1 MTRHTTD
8 DIDNALRSLDAAGE
22 SSLSEGEQRRADDTF
37 ARIVSSVED
46 VSPVVA
52 PVRSRRRRRLIPLGA
67 LAGAGA
73 VTTALMFSG
82 GSAFA
87 SWTAQPEP
95 LPLGKAAA
103 AADTCRAKLDVPES
117 SNETLLAERRGGW
130 TYVFISSPTGE
141 ATCLMQNTVVGKDPD
156 GQEIF
161 ADLAEPTPQAA
172 VDPRGIEET
181 GSTAAS
187 TDTGLFR
194 KGYLTWT
201 YGYAG
206 AEVKAVTVRTPLGD
220 DVEATVENGRFAAWW
235 PSERPSSKNTDV
247 MGAWQYTVTLDDGSV
262 VSVDS

>member
-8 DIDNALRSLDAAGE
+8 DIDDALRSLDAAGE
-22 SSLSEGEQRRADDTF
+22 FSLSEGERLRAEDTF
-37 ARIVSSVED
+37 ARIVASVED
-46 VSPVVA
+46 VSPAAA
-52 PVRSRRRRRLIPLGA
+52 PARSRRRRLIPLGA
-67 LAGAGA
+67 IVGAGA
-73 VTTALMFSG
+73 VTTALMLSG

-95 LPLGKAAA
+95 LPLAKAAA
-103 AADTCRAKLDVPES
+103 AADTCRAKLDVPEN

-130 TYVFISSPTGE
+130 TYVFISSPAGE

-161 ADLAEPTPQAA
+161 ADLAEPTPPAA
-172 VDPRGIEET
+172 VDPRGIVET

-235 PSERPSSKNTDV
+235 PSERPSSKNPDV